1 MDFAGLVVLIVGAS
15 SDIGGTL
22 ASILNDYGA
31 TVIGTFNNNK
41 IDELYDT
48 YKCDITSE
56 KEVKELFDYIKDKH
70 EKLDVVVNCAAL
82 TMDNDIYDKSKDEFM
97 RVIEVNLGGTFLINK
112 YASLIMDRGV
122 IVNMS
127 STDASTTY
135 NVYEVDYASSKAGV
149 ETLTKIM
156 AQRLPFLKVCA
167 LAPNYVDT
175 ESVRKMDQEF
185 LKSELKRIGQDK
197 LLTKEEVALKIIEII
212 INDDIISGEIVKLGD
227 NFEK

>member
-1 MDFAGLVVLIVGAS
+1 MDFAGIVVLIVGAS
-15 SDIGGTL
+15 SDIGGSL
-22 ASILNDYGA
+22 ASILNEYGA
-31 TVIGTFNNNK
+31 TVIGTFNNHK

-48 YKCDITSE
+48 YKCDITCE
-56 KEVKELFDYIKDKH
+56 KEVEELFDD
-70 EKLDVVVNCAAL
+70 
-82 TMDNDIYDKSKDEFM
+82 FM
-97 RVIEVNLGGTFLINK
+97 KVLEVNLGGTFLINK
-112 YASLIMDRGV
+112 YASLMMDRGV

-156 AQRLPFLKVCA
+156 AQRLPSLKVCA

-175 ESVRKMDQEF
+175 ASVRKMDQEF